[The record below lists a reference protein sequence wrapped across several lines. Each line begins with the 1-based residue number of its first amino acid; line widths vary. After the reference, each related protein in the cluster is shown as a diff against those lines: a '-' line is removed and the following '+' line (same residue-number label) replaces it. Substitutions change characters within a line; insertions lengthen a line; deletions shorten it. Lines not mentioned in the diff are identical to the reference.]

1 MPVDILSDQYIKGMN
16 MANANTEHSR
26 ALRQRTAAAW
36 KKKLTAANKFEVQS
50 KDAEKIQAIKDML
63 ATIEG
68 KTNTDKLLLVL
79 DTYLKSE
86 K

>member
-1 MPVDILSDQYIKGMN
+1 
-16 MANANTEHSR
+16 MANSNTEHSR
-26 ALRQRTAAAW
+26 ALRQRTAAEW

-50 KDAEKIQAIKDML
+50 KDADKMQAIKDML
-63 ATIEG
+63 AMVDG
-68 KTNTDKLLLVL
+68 KTNADKMLLVL

>member
-1 MPVDILSDQYIKGMN
+1 MS
-16 MANANTEHSR
+16 NANTDHSR
-26 ALRQRTAAAW
+26 ALRQKTAAEW

-50 KDAEKIQAIKDML
+50 KDADKMQAIKDML
-63 ATIEG
+63 AMVDG
-68 KTNTDKLLLVL
+68 KTNADKMLLVL

>member
-1 MPVDILSDQYIKGMN
+1 MP
-16 MANANTEHSR
+16 NANTDHSR
-26 ALRQRTAAAW
+26 ALRKKTAAEW

-50 KDAEKIQAIKDML
+50 KDADKMQAIKDML
-63 ATIEG
+63 AMVDG
-68 KTNTDKLLLVL
+68 KTNADKLLLVL

>member
-1 MPVDILSDQYIKGMN
+1 

-26 ALRQRTAAAW
+26 ALRQKTAAEW

-50 KDAEKIQAIKDML
+50 KDADKMQAIKDML
-63 ATIEG
+63 AMVDG
-68 KTNTDKLLLVL
+68 KTNADKMLLVL

>member
-1 MPVDILSDQYIKGMN
+1 MS
-16 MANANTEHSR
+16 NANTDHSR
-26 ALRQRTAAAW
+26 ALRQKTAAEW

-50 KDAEKIQAIKDML
+50 KDADKMQAIKDML
-63 ATIEG
+63 AMIDG
-68 KTNTDKLLLVL
+68 KTNADKMLLVL

>member
-1 MPVDILSDQYIKGMN
+1 MS
-16 MANANTEHSR
+16 NANTDHSR
-26 ALRQRTAAAW
+26 ALRQKTAAEW

-50 KDAEKIQAIKDML
+50 KDADKMQAIKDML
-63 ATIEG
+63 AMVDG
-68 KTNTDKLLLVL
+68 KTNADKLLLVL

>member
-1 MPVDILSDQYIKGMN
+1 MS
-16 MANANTEHSR
+16 NANTDHSR
-26 ALRQRTAAAW
+26 ALRQKTAAEW

-50 KDAEKIQAIKDML
+50 KDADKMQAIKYML
-63 ATIEG
+63 AMVDG
-68 KTNTDKLLLVL
+68 KTNADKLLLVL

>member
-1 MPVDILSDQYIKGMN
+1 MS
-16 MANANTEHSR
+16 NANTDHSR
-26 ALRQRTAAAW
+26 ALRQKTAAEW

-68 KTNTDKLLLVL
+68 KTKTDKLLLIL
-79 DTYLKSE
+79 DTYIKSE

>member
-1 MPVDILSDQYIKGMN
+1 MS
-16 MANANTEHSR
+16 NANTDHSR
-26 ALRQRTAAAW
+26 ALRQKTAAEG

-50 KDAEKIQAIKDML
+50 KDANKMQAIKDML
-63 ATIEG
+63 AMVDG
-68 KTNTDKLLLVL
+68 KTNADKMLLVL

>member
-1 MPVDILSDQYIKGMN
+1 

-79 DTYLKSE
+79 NTYLKSE